1 MVEGMLWEHER
12 VCSSQTSCTYMG
24 WHVLRLASVI
34 CNHVE
39 VSSILTRST
48 YLFRDVIQL
57 AEI

>member
-1 MVEGMLWEHER
+1 MVEGMLWEHES
-12 VCSSQTSCTYMG
+12 VCSSQTSCTIMG

-48 YLFRDVIQL
+48 KVVQSKKY
-57 AEI
+57 